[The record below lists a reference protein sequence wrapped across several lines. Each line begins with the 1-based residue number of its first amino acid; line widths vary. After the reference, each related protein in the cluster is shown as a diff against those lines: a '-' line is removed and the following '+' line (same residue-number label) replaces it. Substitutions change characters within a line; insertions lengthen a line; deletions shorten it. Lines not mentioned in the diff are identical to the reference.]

1 MPPLETSQGAG
12 TKSQGYDMLAQQPN
26 SQPVRQPVHQQHS
39 NQKPGGYDDLL
50 EMQDFEDSDNYDEM
64 GGVNASP
71 PQLQQQYVHN
81 NQQHHESPNQ

>member
-1 MPPLETSQGAG
+1 
-12 TKSQGYDMLAQQPN
+12 MLAQQPQ

-81 NQQHHESPNQ
+81 NNQQHHESPHH